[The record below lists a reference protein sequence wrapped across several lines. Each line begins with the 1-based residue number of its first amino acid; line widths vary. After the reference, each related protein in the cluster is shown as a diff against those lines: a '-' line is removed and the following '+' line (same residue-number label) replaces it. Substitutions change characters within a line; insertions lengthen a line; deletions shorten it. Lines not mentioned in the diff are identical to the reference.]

1 MKLIKLAM
9 FIASVI
15 TTNCLLA
22 AHRMPGPDGFP
33 STKTAGGSHRSPKAT
48 GAATNASAT
57 SVTSR
62 LAAVS
67 APFAPGKANTY
78 VAASTRSGTPSP
90 EKAWTPVAG
99 QTPAADMRTIMAT
112 ESAANNVTKP
122 HSVTKSTAS
131 TGAAAPSAAPVL
143 PISPTPKAAELPSAG
158 SSSPKAVS
166 PKDLTVKSTGV
177 TSIAATAV
185 AAFNVEAG
193 SGSPTR
199 VDTVPLRSSSP
210 SARSR
215 SASPHRPSS
224 DLAGSGVAAP
234 SSLGS
239 STTSHK
245 SVLPTPPASPKTLA
259 TAATASDVGAAGA
272 GCGPNTTAASA
283 DDDFTLVG
291 NGADAPVRGRTLLRK
306 DSADTRS
313 RSTTPPLW
321 QKTSTRNLGW
331 AATLRP
337 HRTTLGIFDGFI
349 AANPDVDN
357 AELHKGAH
365 VAVDLA
371 RKDKD
376 RGLHKSVK
384 IIPVDPATFDV
395 ASVPAVVNQLAAR
408 GKSFTPHLDT
418 LGDLNLLCLEG
429 EKAAARSIAQIKP
442 LVIDFQAAVDAQHTT
457 VGIFRGFNKRC
468 KSPETSRA
476 SAGIGISDEIESLTT
491 AFRTA
496 LMYAARTADKE
507 A

>member
-33 STKTAGGSHRSPKAT
+33 SAKAAGGSHRSPKAT

-67 APFAPGKANTY
+67 APFAPGKASTS

-90 EKAWTPVAG
+90 EKAWTPVAA

-112 ESAANNVTKP
+112 EAATNPTARP
-122 HSVTKSTAS
+122 HRGAKDTTSS
-131 TGAAAPSAAPVL
+131 GAAAPSAAPVL
-143 PISPTPKAAELPSAG
+143 PISPTPKAAELNSAG

-166 PKDLTVKSTGV
+166 PKDLTVTSTGV
-177 TSIAATAV
+177 TSVAATTV
-185 AAFNVEAG
+185 AAFNVEAR

-199 VDTVPLRSSSP
+199 LDTVPLRSSSP
-210 SARSR
+210 SAPSR

-224 DLAGSGVAAP
+224 DLTGSGMAAP
-234 SSLGS
+234 GSLSSA
-239 STTSHK
+239 TTSHT
-245 SVLPTPPASPKTLA
+245 SVLPTPPAIPKPLA
-259 TAATASDVGAAGA
+259 TAATTSYVGAAGA
-272 GCGPNTTAASA
+272 GSGPSVTATYA
-283 DDDFTLVG
+283 DDDFTLVRVG
-291 NGADAPVRGRTLLRK
+291 TDVSVRGRDLLRR
-306 DSADTRS
+306 DSAGTRS
-313 RSTTPPLW
+313 RSATPALW

-349 AANPDVDN
+349 AASPDVDS

-365 VAVDLA
+365 IAVDLA
-371 RKDKD
+371 RRE
-376 RGLHKSVK
+376 RGLHKSVR
-384 IIPVDPATFDV
+384 ITPVDPATFDV
-395 ASVPAVVNQLAAR
+395 ASASAVVNQLAAR
-408 GKSFTPHLDT
+408 GKGFTPHLDT

-429 EKAAARSIAQIKP
+429 QIAAARSIAQIKP

-496 LMYAARTADKE
+496 LMYAARTTDKE